1 MVLAVEN
8 TKEQDEFWL
17 KIIIYSVLV
26 SAFIPKIIITEGI
39 NIFLPELI
47 LGFSLFYKGF
57 RQFIFHVEQRLLFLI
72 FGFILIFSLFAQ
84 LELLDIGSIMRS
96 IKELLYI
103 PIIYWAS
110 KVSDVNKV
118 LRIFVNCSIFA
129 LSINLIIYFINFTAS
144 STIWDGFL
152 SSGIS
157 NKGFR
162 LSTFSVEQLQSL
174 SHGIWGGYCVLSFLV
189 GFYAYSR
196 LLIKKKSFLILSI
209 LFFISIAITVSRE
222 AILIILI
229 IFFCYIFF
237 SKRKRRYKILII
249 IGIVGIILCAFV
261 FFQEFPIVQK
271 LLYTQTALEDSGTE
285 GNVQIRINTWMT
297 YFSFL
302 GENPWFLFWGLGL
315 SPDNFYE
322 HIYRYAMGRS
332 IVEVPESAFVYILAY
347 GSLWAFLPFICLIIR
362 CFIRVKKHCRLD
374 LLKYYFLGI
383 IIVNLLSGVS
393 MFSDLL
399 YAHLCLVYGLLILNK
414 NGSTQNITYNSES

>member
-1 MVLAVEN
+1 MVLATKK
-8 TKEQDEFWL
+8 TKEQDESWV
-17 KIIIYSVLV
+17 KIIIYSVLI
-26 SAFIPKIIITEGI
+26 SAFIPKIIITDGI
-39 NIFLPELI
+39 NIFLPELV
-47 LGFSLFYKGF
+47 LGLSLFYKGF
-57 RQFIFHVEQRLLFLI
+57 RQFIFHVEQQLLFLI
-72 FGFILIFSLFAQ
+72 FGFILIFSLLAQ
-84 LELLDIGSIMRS
+84 LELSDIESIMRS

-110 KVSDVNKV
+110 KVNNINKV

-129 LSINLIIYFINFTAS
+129 LSLNLIIYFINFTIS

-162 LSTFSVEQLQSL
+162 LSTLSVEQLQGL

-189 GFYAYSR
+189 GFYAYSHQ
-196 LLIKKKSFLILSI
+196 LIKKKKFLILSI
-209 LFFISIAITVSRE
+209 LFFVSIAITISRE
-222 AILIILI
+222 TILVILI

-237 SKRKRRYKILII
+237 SKRKRRYKILIL
-249 IGIVGIILCAFV
+249 IGFVSIILCTFA

-271 LLYTQTALEDSGTE
+271 LLYTQTALEDYGTE
-285 GNVQIRINTWMT
+285 SNIQIRINTWMA
-297 YFSFL
+297 YFSFI
-302 GENPWFLFWGLGL
+302 EKYTSFLFWGFGL

-322 HIYRYAMGRS
+322 YIYRFAMGRT
-332 IVEVPESAFVYILAY
+332 IVEIPESAFIYVLAY
-347 GSLWAFLPFICLIIR
+347 GSLWAFIPFIYMIIK
-362 CFIRVKKHCRLD
+362 CFIRIKKHCRLD

-399 YAHLCLVYGLLILNK
+399 YAHLCLVYGLLVLNK
-414 NGSTQNITYNSES
+414 NGSTQNITYNSER